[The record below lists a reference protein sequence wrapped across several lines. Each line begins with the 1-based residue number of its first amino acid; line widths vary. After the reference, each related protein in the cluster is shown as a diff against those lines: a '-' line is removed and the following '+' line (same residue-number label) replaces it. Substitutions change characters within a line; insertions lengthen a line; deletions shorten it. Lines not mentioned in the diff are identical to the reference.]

1 MRPHNVYLVFGL
13 AALAAVAITCGG
25 DASPDAPEVPA
36 EQGSTG
42 TVSAPTPSA
51 PAPAPVASTPSRE
64 PVATPTPGGFNAS
77 RPSVDRITLAKE
89 LDVAIAEATLA
100 GDWAEVY
107 AHYPEQFKEKCDLS
121 SFAELMTFTVSS
133 LGSLDDVTFAPG
145 QPRLE
150 WDFAYTTGKFMRD
163 GVPLEYGPPSNKP
176 RFVWRDAKWNVVVP
190 REELEKDN
198 PCSLPAEG

>member
-1 MRPHNVYLVFGL
+1 MRPYKVYLVSAL

-25 DASPDAPEVPA
+25 DGSPDTPNVPA
-36 EQGSTG
+36 EQVSTEPE
-42 TVSAPTPSA
+42 SAPTASA
-51 PAPAPVASTPSRE
+51 PAPAPVASTPSRG
-64 PVATPTPGGFNAS
+64 PVVTPTPGGFNAS

-100 GDWAEVY
+100 GDWAAVY
-107 AHYPEQFKEKCDLS
+107 AHYPEQFRQKCDLS
-121 SFAELMTFTVSS
+121 RFAELMAFTVSS

-150 WDFAYTTGKFMRD
+150 WDFAYTTGQFMRN
-163 GVPLEYGPPSNKP
+163 GVPLEYGQPSNKP
-176 RFVWRDAKWNVVVP
+176 RFVWRDAKWTVVVP

>member
-25 DASPDAPEVPA
+25 DASPDAPKVPA

-51 PAPAPVASTPSRE
+51 PAPVASTPSTG
-64 PVATPTPGGFNAS
+64 PVVTPTPGGFNAS
-77 RPSVDRITLAKE
+77 RPSVDRIALAKE

-107 AHYPEQFKEKCDLS
+107 AHYPEQFKAKCDLS
-121 SFAELMTFTVSS
+121 GFAELMTFTVSS
-133 LGSLDDVTFAPG
+133 LGSLDDVTFA
-145 QPRLE
+145 
-150 WDFAYTTGKFMRD
+150 RD
-163 GVPLEYGPPSNKP
+163 NLNSNGISRIPPANS
-176 RFVWRDAKWNVVVP
+176 
-190 REELEKDN
+190 
-198 PCSLPAEG
+198 